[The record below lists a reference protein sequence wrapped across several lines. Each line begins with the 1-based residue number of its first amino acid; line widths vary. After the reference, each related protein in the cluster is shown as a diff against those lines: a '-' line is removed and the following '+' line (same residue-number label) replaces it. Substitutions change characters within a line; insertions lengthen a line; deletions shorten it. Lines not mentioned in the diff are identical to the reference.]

1 MLTVS
6 KLTFD
11 ELWRRYPGDMWRVSP
26 GAGVGS
32 GISTVARVGTIP
44 IRAAT
49 DHREDNLR
57 EGHKGQV

>member
-49 DHREDNLR
+49 DQIEDN
-57 EGHKGQV
+57 

>member
-32 GISTVARVGTIP
+32 GISTVSRVGTIP
-44 IRAAT
+44 IRAAN
-49 DHREDNLR
+49 DPSIFIDPLVESPY
-57 EGHKGQV
+57 